1 MKNRL
6 SIVLVIAVFQ
16 AAALA
21 STSSAIELFG
31 GRLHEVKGSIQQTL
45 NYRTHQDERGVK
57 FSSFRTTF
65 RGEGLLDIITQSSW
79 NLKLYGLFNFW
90 YDNGTNID
98 RNLGHAIAL
107 ESGSFG
113 LRSYRRSNQQEEI
126 MKDLYFEYT
135 WSDVFEARLGKQMV
149 SWGETA
155 EARVADVI
163 NPLDYSNLVAFPDWE
178 DYKIGLWMG
187 RFFYTPR
194 NIWQDISFELII
206 IPPDFQYNRF
216 SPAGSGQYF
225 GATPQGLTMEFP
237 LRTLYWP
244 EYFSRVFHKQRE
256 DAPTNDASN
265 IETGL
270 RIRGVTFGTDWTI
283 STFYTRLDSPIY
295 NGAQGYAN
303 SQQMVLN
310 KAIGEFGL
318 PIPKKNVGQVFI
330 YPHYLS
336 SAFTFSK
343 PIDWAKSVI
352 RGEVVL
358 NSNKEYNWF
367 SSDFK
372 ECKTLTRDLLTTAL
386 TLDRKNMVPYLS
398 LWNNSRAVSTTLT
411 WYHYK
416 LFGHERG
423 IAWEAGVPGYMESTW
438 DKLSVQIDTGFYHDT
453 IVPALNFL
461 YDCNGNTTVSGA
473 LRFAPGDHWRWMVV
487 YQQINESR
495 NAAGKDIGR
504 YQDQVIFSMRYEF

>member
-1 MKNRL
+1 
-6 SIVLVIAVFQ
+6 
-16 AAALA
+16 
-21 STSSAIELFG
+21 
-31 GRLHEVKGSIQQTL
+31 
-45 NYRTHQDERGVK
+45 
-57 FSSFRTTF
+57 
-65 RGEGLLDIITQSSW
+65 
-79 NLKLYGLFNFW
+79 
-90 YDNGTNID
+90 
-98 RNLGHAIAL
+98 
-107 ESGSFG
+107 
-113 LRSYRRSNQQEEI
+113 
-126 MKDLYFEYT
+126 
-135 WSDVFEARLGKQMV
+135 
-149 SWGETA
+149 
-155 EARVADVI
+155 
-163 NPLDYSNLVAFPDWE
+163 
-178 DYKIGLWMG
+178 MG

-386 TLDRKNMVPYLS
+386 TLDRKLS
-398 LWNNSRAVSTTLT
+398 
-411 WYHYK
+411 
-416 LFGHERG
+416 
-423 IAWEAGVPGYMESTW
+423 I
-438 DKLSVQIDTGFYHDT
+438 QIDTGFYHDT

-495 NAAGKDIGR
+495 NSAGKDIGK